1 MAGRKVNMAEDYY
14 QVLGVDKK
22 AAADEIKKAYRKLA
36 LKWHPDKNPNNKGAE
51 EKFKKISE
59 AYAVLS
65 DTEKRQQY
73 DQFGSADQYRQQYT
87 QEDIFRNFDLD
98 EILRGF
104 GFGGARG
111 GGGRTTFRTTRR
123 GGGSVRD
130 DYEDP
135 FAGLFGGGA
144 GGGRQQYQEMPQ
156 KGQDAEYNLSISL
169 EESVF
174 GADKKISFQLENRI
188 EDINVKIP
196 AGISSGKKL
205 RLPGKGLSGYNEAP
219 SGDLYLNVN
228 VLPHPIYA
236 RDGNDLYIEKT
247 IKFTQA
253 AMGSSIDVSTLDG
266 TVKRL
271 KISPGTQNNTKIR
284 MKGYG
289 VPGLK
294 GAPKGDQ
301 YVKINVEVPKKL
313 SDRQMKLVKQLA
325 DDGI

>member
-1 MAGRKVNMAEDYY
+1 MAEDYY

-22 AAADEIKKAYRKLA
+22 ASVDEIKKAYRKLA
-36 LKWHPDKNPNNKGAE
+36 LKWHPDKNPNNKSAE

-65 DTEKRQQY
+65 DAEKRQQY
-73 DQFGSADQYRQQYT
+73 DQFGSADQFRQQYS

-98 EILRGF
+98 EILRSF
-104 GFGGARG
+104 GFGGVRG
-111 GGGRTTFRTTRR
+111 GTRTTFRTSRR
-123 GGGSVRD
+123 GGGSGRD

-135 FAGLFGGGA
+135 FAGLFGSMGSD
-144 GGGRQQYQEMPQ
+144 RHRFSNMPQ

-174 GADKKISFQLENRI
+174 GAEKKISFQLENRI

-205 RLPGKGLSGYNEAP
+205 RLPGKGLSGYNNGP
-219 SGDLYLNVN
+219 NGDLYLNIN
-228 VLPHPIYA
+228 VMPHPIFA

-247 IKFTQA
+247 IKFSQA
-253 AMGSSIDVSTLDG
+253 ALGSTIDVPTLDG
-266 TVKRL
+266 SSKRI
-271 KISPGTQNNTKIR
+271 KIAPGTQNNTKIR
-284 MKGYG
+284 MKGFG

-294 GAPKGDQ
+294 GSSKGDQ
-301 YVKINVEVPKKL
+301 YVKINVEIPKKL
-313 SDRQMKLVKQLA
+313 SDRQIKIIQQLA
-325 DDGI
+325 DDGF